1 VSDRDQR
8 EEMPAEVRAA
18 MRKLSPR
25 TRDLVRAVAA
35 GMAHHVRELQARVAE
50 LEARPHLHD
59 AGVWDEQKVY
69 GINAI
74 VTDHGSAW
82 IAKRATCRR
91 PGDGNDDWRLLVKRG
106 RDGKGAARPI
116 VGRVDG

>member
-74 VTDHGSAW
+74 VTDHVQHGSLSE
-82 IAKRATCRR
+82 RRVGDLVTATMI
-91 PGDGNDDWRLLVKRG
+91 GD
-106 RDGKGAARPI
+106 
-116 VGRVDG
+116 